1 MAEIWKDIKGYEGS
15 YQVSNLGNVKSL
27 SRRWVKNEKLL
38 TQSLTKDGYC
48 KVRLL
53 SKSKDKTARVHRLVA
68 EAFLSNSNNEPT
80 VNHKDGNKLNNRVD
94 NLEWLDR
101 HEQLKHAYK
110 LGLKEKV
117 KARRKLTDEQVR
129 EIRTTYKCQS
139 TEYGTVALAKKYGVT
154 NCAIGFILRGIT
166 YKDVN

>member
-1 MAEIWKDIKGYEGS
+1 MY
-15 YQVSNLGNVKSL
+15 L
-27 SRRWVKNEKLL
+27 
-38 TQSLTKDGYC
+38 
-48 KVRLL
+48 
-53 SKSKDKTARVHRLVA
+53 VHQLVGQ
-68 EAFLSNSNNEPT
+68 AFLENPEGYT
-80 VNHKDGNKLNNRVD
+80 ELNHKDEDKSNNRVD